1 MADAMRQTLIIMVKA
16 PVLGR
21 AKTRLARQI
30 GGVEALR
37 FYRAATAGLLRR
49 VSCDPRWETV
59 LAVDP
64 PRACQSTF
72 WPIRIERRPQSRG
85 DLGARMLDQFGK
97 APHGPAVLIGS
108 DIPGVA
114 ARHIAA
120 AFAALRRHDAV
131 FGPAEDGGYWL
142 VGLRAGHRPGKA
154 FAGVRWSSEH
164 ALADSRASLG
174 GSRVAL
180 VETLFD
186 VDDAADWRRWRA
198 LPIPVSAR

>member
-1 MADAMRQTLIIMVKA
+1 MRQTLIIMVKA
-16 PVLGR
+16 PIMGR

-37 FYRAATAGLLRR
+37 FYRSATASLLRR
-49 VSCDPRWETV
+49 VARDPRWTTV

-64 PRACQSTF
+64 PRACRSSD
-72 WPIRIERRPQSRG
+72 WPARLERRPQCRG
-85 DLGARMLDQFGK
+85 DLGRRMLDQFGK
-97 APHGPAVLIGS
+97 APHGPAVIIGS

-120 AFAALRRHDAV
+120 AFEHLRRHDAV

-142 VGLRAGHRPGKA
+142 VGLRAGHRPTKA
-154 FAGVRWSSEH
+154 LAGVRWSSEH
-164 ALADSRASLG
+164 ALADSRASLR
-174 GSRVAL
+174 GSRIAL

-186 VDDAADWRRWRA
+186 VDDAADWRRWKA
-198 LPIPVSAR
+198 LPVPVGAR

>member
-1 MADAMRQTLIIMVKA
+1 MRQTLIIMVKA

-21 AKTRLARQI
+21 AKTRLARRI

-37 FYRAATAGLLRR
+37 FYRSATAGLLRR
-49 VSCDPRWETV
+49 VARDPRWKTV

-64 PRACQSTF
+64 PRASLSRF
-72 WPIRIERRPQSRG
+72 WPTRIERRPQCKG

-97 APHGPAVLIGS
+97 APHGRAVLIGS

-142 VGLRAGHRPGKA
+142 VGFRAGHRPGKA

-174 GSRVAL
+174 DSRIAL
-180 VETLFD
+180 AETLFD

-198 LPIPVSAR
+198 LPVPVGAR

>member
-1 MADAMRQTLIIMVKA
+1 MRQTLIIMVKA

-37 FYRAATAGLLRR
+37 FYRSATAGLLRR
-49 VSCDPRWETV
+49 VARDPRWETV

-64 PRACQSTF
+64 PRACQASF
-72 WPIRIERRPQSRG
+72 WPTRLERRPQRRG
-85 DLGARMLDQFGK
+85 DLGARMLDQF
-97 APHGPAVLIGS
+97 ANVPHGRAVLIGS

-142 VGLRAGHRPGKA
+142 VGFRAGHRPGKA
-154 FAGVRWSSEH
+154 FADVRWSSQH
-164 ALADSRASLG
+164 ALADSCASLG
-174 GSRVAL
+174 CSSIAL

-198 LPIPVSAR
+198 LPIPVGAR

>member
-1 MADAMRQTLIIMVKA
+1 MAEAMRQTLIIMVKA

-49 VSCDPRWETV
+49 VVRDPRWKTV

-64 PRACQSTF
+64 PRACLAHF
-72 WPIRIERRPQSRG
+72 WPAHIARRSQCGG

-114 ARHIAA
+114 PRHLAA
-120 AFAALRRHDAV
+120 AFASLRRHDAV

-142 VGLRAGHRPGKA
+142 VGLRVGHRPAGI
-154 FAGVRWSSEH
+154 FEGVRWSSEH
-164 ALADSRASLG
+164 ALSDSRASLG
-174 GSRVAL
+174 DSRIAD

-186 VDDAADWRRWRA
+186 VDDMADWRRWRA
-198 LPIPVSAR
+198 LPTPVGSR

>member
-16 PVLGR
+16 PIMGR

-37 FYRAATAGLLRR
+37 FYRSATAGLLRR
-49 VSCDPRWETV
+49 VARDPRWETV

-64 PRACQSTF
+64 PRACRSCF
-72 WPIRIERRPQSRG
+72 WPARLDRLPQSRG
-85 DLGARMLDQFGK
+85 DLGARMLDQFAR

-142 VGLRAGHRPGKA
+142 VGLSAGHRPSKA
-154 FAGVRWSSEH
+154 FDGVRWSSEH

-174 GSRVAL
+174 DSRIAL

-186 VDDAADWRRWRA
+186 VDNAADWRRWRA
-198 LPIPVSAR
+198 LPVPVGAR

>member
-1 MADAMRQTLIIMVKA
+1 MRQTLIIMVKA
-16 PVLGR
+16 PVMGR

-49 VSCDPRWETV
+49 VARDPRWETV

-64 PRACQSTF
+64 PRACRASY
-72 WPIRIERRPQSRG
+72 WPACLERRAQCRG
-85 DLGARMLDQFGK
+85 DLGRRMLDRFAR
-97 APHGPAVLIGS
+97 APHGRAVLIGS

-142 VGLRAGHRPGKA
+142 VGLRAGHRPAKA
-154 FAGVRWSSEH
+154 FEAVRWSSEH
-164 ALADSRASLG
+164 ALSDSRASLG
-174 GSRVAL
+174 RSTIA
-180 VETLFD
+180 EIDTLFD
-186 VDDAADWRRWRA
+186 VDDAAEWRRWRA
-198 LPIPVSAR
+198 LPTPAGAR

>member
-1 MADAMRQTLIIMVKA
+1 MRQTLIIMVKA
-16 PVLGR
+16 PVMGR

-37 FYRAATAGLLRR
+37 FYRATTAGLLCR
-49 VSCDPRWETV
+49 VARDRRWETV

-64 PRACQSTF
+64 PRACRARF
-72 WPIRIERRPQSRG
+72 WPAHIARRPQGRG
-85 DLGARMLDQFGK
+85 DLGQRMLDQFAR

-120 AFAALRRHDAV
+120 AFDALRRHDAV

-142 VGLRAGHRPGKA
+142 VGLRAGHRPVGA
-154 FAGVRWSSEH
+154 FEGVRWSSAH
-164 ALADSRASLG
+164 ALADSRVSLG
-174 GSRVAL
+174 RSRIAY
-180 VETLFD
+180 VEALFD
-186 VDDAADWRRWRA
+186 VDDAEDWRRWRA
-198 LPIPVSAR
+198 LPTPVGAR

>member
-1 MADAMRQTLIIMVKA
+1 MRQTLIIMVKA
-16 PVLGR
+16 PIMGR

-37 FYRAATAGLLRR
+37 FYRTATAGLLRR
-49 VSCDPRWETV
+49 VARDPRWTTV

-64 PRACQSTF
+64 PRACRSSY
-72 WPIRIERRPQSRG
+72 WPACLERRPQQARG
-85 DLGARMLDQFGK
+85 DLGARMLDQFAK
-97 APHGPAVLIGS
+97 APHAPAVLIGS

-120 AFAALRRHDAV
+120 AFEHLRRHDAV

-142 VGLRAGHRPGKA
+142 VGLRAGHSPAKA

-174 GSRVAL
+174 GSRIAL

-198 LPIPVSAR
+198 LPVPVGAR

>member
-1 MADAMRQTLIIMVKA
+1 MRRTLIIMVKA
-16 PVLGR
+16 PVMGR

-30 GGVEALR
+30 GDVEALR
-37 FYRAATAGLLRR
+37 FYRTATAGLLRR
-49 VSCDPRWETV
+49 VARDPRWETV

-64 PRACQSTF
+64 PRACRATF
-72 WPIRIERRPQSRG
+72 WPIRIERRPQRRG
-85 DLGARMLDQFGK
+85 DLGQRMLDQFGK
-97 APHGPAVLIGS
+97 APHAPAVLIGS

-114 ARHIAA
+114 ARHITA
-120 AFAALRRHDAV
+120 AFDALRRHDAV

-142 VGLRAGHRPGKA
+142 VGLRPGHRPARA

-174 GSRVAL
+174 ESRIAL

-198 LPIPVSAR
+198 LPVPVGAR

>member
-1 MADAMRQTLIIMVKA
+1 MRQTLIIMVKA
-16 PVLGR
+16 PVMGR

-49 VSCDPRWETV
+49 VARDPRWETV

-64 PRACQSTF
+64 PRACRASY
-72 WPIRIERRPQSRG
+72 WPACLERRAQCRG
-85 DLGARMLDQFGK
+85 DLGRRMLDRFAR
-97 APHGPAVLIGS
+97 APHGRAVLIGS

-142 VGLRAGHRPGKA
+142 VGLRAGHRPAKA
-154 FAGVRWSSEH
+154 FEAVRWSSEH
-164 ALADSRASLG
+164 ALSDSRASLG
-174 GSRVAL
+174 RSTIA
-180 VETLFD
+180 EIDTLFD
-186 VDDAADWRRWRA
+186 VDDAAEWRRWRA
-198 LPIPVSAR
+198 MPTPAGAR

>member
-1 MADAMRQTLIIMVKA
+1 MRQTLIIMVKA
-16 PVLGR
+16 PVMGR

-37 FYRAATAGLLRR
+37 FYRSAMAALLRR
-49 VSCDPRWETV
+49 VGRDPRWRTI

-64 PRACQSTF
+64 PRACRARV
-72 WPIRIERRPQSRG
+72 WPAGLDRAPQCRG

-97 APHGPAVLIGS
+97 AAHGPAVLIGS

-120 AFAALRRHDAV
+120 AFEHLRRHDAV

-142 VGLRAGHRPGKA
+142 VGLSAGHRPAKA
-154 FAGVRWSSEH
+154 FEGVRWSSAH

-174 GSRVAL
+174 GSRIAL

-186 VDDAADWRRWRA
+186 VDEAADWRRWRA
-198 LPIPVSAR
+198 LPTPVGAR